1 MLCLERLLPGEIQ
14 ALLQPARCPQHRSVE
29 QRPGGACCVPIASVR
44 HGLQLLNFN
53 HLKPRVADQLQQ
65 LVQRE
70 VQHGVF
76 VPLQRAAVQPQPAWS
91 QGVSDRTHGILEVFL
106 TIALQESELLF
117 ELLDLLVL
125 LRKHPARATGECD
138 KTIAKRSER

>member
-53 HLKPRVADQLQQ
+53 HLKPRVANQLEQ

-70 VQHGVF
+70 VQHRVL

-91 QGVSDRTHGILEVFL
+91 QGVSDRTHGIFNVIHRIDEEARHHH
-106 TIALQESELLF
+106 IK
-117 ELLDLLVL
+117 
-125 LRKHPARATGECD
+125 LRHACPRLRLRLRLRE
-138 KTIAKRSER
+138 ER